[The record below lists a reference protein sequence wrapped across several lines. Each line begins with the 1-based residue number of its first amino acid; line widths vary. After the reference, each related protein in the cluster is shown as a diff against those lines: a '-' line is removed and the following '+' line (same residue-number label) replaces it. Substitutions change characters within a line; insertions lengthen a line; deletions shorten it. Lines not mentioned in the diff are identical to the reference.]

1 MPILE
6 LPHTPGCLVCGRD
19 NPHGLHLS
27 FFVDPKTAVVQTT
40 FTSRAADIG
49 FPEIIHGGI
58 IATVLDEAMVWAA
71 TWAGKRFCLCGE
83 LSVRFRQPARVDQ
96 PMIVKAKV
104 ESHTPRLIKT
114 TATLH
119 AATGQLL
126 ATATGKYVPV
136 PTDHNATLVKSLI
149 DEPTTAKSAAIL
161 FGLGTSV

>member
-6 LPHTPGCLVCGRD
+6 LPHTPGCLVCGRE

-27 FFVDPKTAVVQTT
+27 FFVDPQTGIVQTT
-40 FTSRAADIG
+40 FTSRATHIG
-49 FPEIIHGGI
+49 FPEVIHGGI

-83 LSVRFRQPARVDQ
+83 LTTRFRQPARVGQ
-96 PMIVKAKV
+96 PTIVKAKV

-114 TATLH
+114 SATLH
-119 AATGQLL
+119 TESGELL

-136 PTDHNATLVKSLI
+136 PTDHNTILVKSLI
-149 DEPTTAKSAAIL
+149 EDPKTSESAAIL
-161 FGLGTSV
+161 FGGL